1 MFCGEKLE
9 KMYQKSAGDMTFI
22 EVCLDAI
29 NSNIYASNLNFFH
42 ILHKFL
48 YLPKNWSN
56 FKIVY
61 DIC

>member
-22 EVCLDAI
+22 EVCPDAI

-42 ILHKFL
+42 IDVQ
-48 YLPKNWSN
+48 N
-56 FKIVY
+56 FA
-61 DIC
+61 